1 MTGPK
6 ELILQT
12 KTHFATFTS
21 MNWSRQKKLA
31 IFRQEEETENYCA
44 MHRSSFEYRAH

>member
-1 MTGPK
+1 MTGPQ

-12 KTHFATFTS
+12 KTHFAIFTS

-44 MHRSSFEYRAH
+44 QVLSFEYRAH